1 MEKLTIYTYI
11 DGVNDTLFYDG
22 KNPVSLT
29 NAEVSIELMGTFSIT
44 GTLKWPVCLDSYWTG
59 LQYVVFRG
67 ERYFIRN
74 TPSSSYSHEEVVY
87 THELEFLSEK
97 DMVLGNTYFIDAVQ
111 GDSDKDVFKSNSTD
125 VIFFGDIN
133 ELVARLNAAARYS
146 GLDYTFVVDG
156 GVTTEPQMVS
166 FTDKYFLDAMKES
179 YDIFKVPFYF
189 IGKAC
194 HFGHTN
200 NTVNR
205 VFRYGATDALMSIK
219 KGNDNAAIIRRITGV
234 GSSENIPYYYP
245 NNSPKGNIDVE
256 VGTSNVTLQKANI
269 EIVNYEKF
277 ANAVDLDK
285 DITYMKGAATL
296 SDYRRNGEIYTATPI
311 SIDVTSVESIT
322 DVYTAKITI
331 TKTGAV
337 KIQPTMYRE
346 GIAVKPLASVITF
359 YEITDELSGNLVSA
373 YNDDDYIY
381 TDAVEQ
387 GHTLLITI
395 NYTLRKIYTFKYVY
409 SAGLALSNAGTWVTG
424 VSETVGVDDILRE
437 ENFLN
442 GNPYNGEQLPFVLD
456 EDRYEISPIFKY
468 EKAFVLNKDGFIT
481 ADIALKIGGVL
492 DNTPLENSRISS
504 YSIKTG
510 NNTIPLEKLSGK
522 SFRSGYLQAGINY
535 ILSIEYFLNS
545 RNTQGLD
552 WTFQTDV
559 SLSFVGAIKEYKSVD
574 MNDLGIEI
582 NITPSDGDSFR
593 QILINKITPAA
604 NLMPPIYR
612 ETLGAER
619 FYNAINDLHPKG
631 STEFAID
638 FNPKTGELV
647 SVEADAY
654 YTFVNEYNKVIPSEG
669 KKDFEDIKP
678 TVEGMTNASGQ
689 IMAQFLDVA
698 FDDGDND
705 EQDEDGNYLHPYF
718 FAKLPK
724 FDGQYGFNLFACALE
739 SGEMTFSMTSG
750 PCGGCSFI
758 LGVDSETSRNIVQV
772 DENGNLK
779 RDKDGN
785 VLWSGQQSQDIQND
799 TRESE
804 VWVALKKEYSTF
816 GVIMPNATNNY
827 RPKAGDT
834 FVILNILLPN
844 AYILNAENMLY
855 HALLQYMES
864 NNEDKFTFTIDFS
877 SIYFAENP
885 EVESQLLENS
895 RINVLYDKTEYEF
908 HISSYSY
915 SIDEDSALPT
925 IKVNITDAVKSKTT
939 SLARKLSDISDEQKT
954 ILQQT
959 QRTVNY
965 AKSDSVG
972 GSALN
977 AKSADKVGSPLRIKS
992 QGREYTYDGSSET
1005 EIYIEDA
1012 IGLDKV
1018 VTLDTEQSIMAK
1030 KTFKADTVFEGKL
1043 YLPSPDGSEKYDM
1056 YVDTAKSIEG
1066 TEQENPDLPG
1076 YVKEET
1082 VGDLADLSTEEKTT
1096 LVGAINETV
1105 TRIDGLSSPKW
1116 YGVVDA
1122 SGNATKLGGSETL
1135 QCAIEETGK
1144 YRFYKLFGTYSVSSV
1159 IVTPMLSSISSS
1171 ALPVFHT
1178 SVVLF
1183 DSKQGITVCMY
1194 DRNGL
1199 LSNYAFSIL
1208 IL

>member
-22 KNPVSLT
+22 ENPVSLT

-97 DMVLGNTYFIDAVQ
+97 DMVLGNTFFIDAVQ
-111 GDSDKDVFKSNSTD
+111 GDSDKDVYKSNSTD

-146 GLDYTFVVDG
+146 GLDYTFVVDE

-189 IGKAC
+189 IGKVC

-200 NTVNR
+200 NTVDR

-256 VGTSNVTLQKANI
+256 VGTSNVTLQKADI
-269 EIVNYEKF
+269 EIANYEKF
-277 ANAVDLDK
+277 ANNVDVSDKIKFQQGAIVVNEALYIKITDRTEQKEEIYEGQEIVSYDERLGYIDQTFRLEFYVTTSGRFLITPNIAWLPVNFSEYVIENAVSSFLLKEYSLVEKESGIQVDLYVK
-285 DITYMKGAATL
+285 DNALSALNLKKNTYYSLNMVFDGESISYFAKRFRVSYTIEKSSAWIKVSQITGGDGLVIFDEKEIEL
-296 SDYRRNGEIYTATPI
+296 SSIGI
-311 SIDVTSVESIT
+311 SIN
-322 DVYTAKITI
+322 K
-331 TKTGAV
+331 
-337 KIQPTMYRE
+337 Q
-346 GIAVKPLASVITF
+346 
-359 YEITDELSGNLVSA
+359 
-373 YNDDDYIY
+373 
-381 TDAVEQ
+381 
-387 GHTLLITI
+387 
-395 NYTLRKIYTFKYVY
+395 
-409 SAGLALSNAGTWVTG
+409 
-424 VSETVGVDDILRE
+424 
-437 ENFLN
+437 
-442 GNPYNGEQLPFVLD
+442 PYNG
-456 EDRYEISPIFKY
+456 
-468 EKAFVLNKDGFIT
+468 
-481 ADIALKIGGVL
+481 
-492 DNTPLENSRISS
+492 
-504 YSIKTG
+504 
-510 NNTIPLEKLSGK
+510 
-522 SFRSGYLQAGINY
+522 
-535 ILSIEYFLNS
+535 
-545 RNTQGLD
+545 
-552 WTFQTDV
+552 
-559 SLSFVGAIKEYKSVD
+559 
-574 MNDLGIEI
+574 
-582 NITPSDGDSFR
+582 DSFS
-593 QILINKITPAA
+593 QSLIGEKIAPSSA
-604 NLMPPIYR
+604 LMPPIYR
-612 ETLGAER
+612 ETSGAER

-915 SIDEDSALPT
+915 SMDEDSALPT

-1018 VTLDTEQSIMAK
+1018 VTLDTEQSITAK

-1043 YLPSPDGSEKYDM
+1043 YLPSPDGSGKYDM

-1122 SGNATKLGGSETL
+1122 SGNATKLGGSETF

-1144 YRFYKLFGTYSVSSV
+1144 YRFYKLLGIYSVSSI
-1159 IVTPMLSSISSS
+1159 IVTPMLSSTSSS